1 LADTEVTLQSLRAM
15 AQLAGLEISDQRL
28 ETLLPLIQRTSAA
41 TNALDEVLDLDGVEP
56 AITFEAGRGD
66 AGQR

>member
-1 LADTEVTLQSLRAM
+1 M

-28 ETLLPLIQRTSAA
+28 ETLLPLIQKTSAA
-41 TNALDEVLDLDGVEP
+41 ANALDEVMDLDGVEP
-56 AITFEAGRGD
+56 AITFEAGAGD

>member
-1 LADTEVTLQSLRAM
+1 MADTEITLQSLRAM

-28 ETLLPLIQRTSAA
+28 EALLPLIQRTSAA
-41 TNALDEVLDLDGVEP
+41 TNSLDEALDLDGVEP

>member
-1 LADTEVTLQSLRAM
+1 M
-15 AQLAGLEISDQRL
+15 AQLAGLEISDRRL
-28 ETLLPLIQRTSAA
+28 ETLLPLIQGTSAA
-41 TNALDEVLDLDGVEP
+41 INALDEALDLDGVEP

>member
-1 LADTEVTLQSLRAM
+1 M

-28 ETLLPLIQRTSAA
+28 ETLLPLIQTTSAA
-41 TNALDEVLDLDGVEP
+41 INALDEGLDLAGVEP
-56 AITFEAGRGD
+56 AITLDAGRGD

>member
-1 LADTEVTLQSLRAM
+1 MADTEITLQSLRAM

-28 ETLLPLIQRTSAA
+28 ETLLPVIQKTSAA
-41 TNALDEVLDLDGVEP
+41 INALDEVLDLDGVEP
-56 AITFEAGRGD
+56 AIIFEAGRGD

>member
-1 LADTEVTLQSLRAM
+1 MADTEVTLESLRAM
-15 AQLAGLEISDQRL
+15 AQLAGLEISDPRL

-41 TNALDEVLDLDGVEP
+41 TNALDEVLDLDGIEP

-66 AGQR
+66 AGPP

>member
-1 LADTEVTLQSLRAM
+1 MAGTEVTLQSLRAM
-15 AQLAGLEISDQRL
+15 AQLAGLEISDRRL

-41 TNALDEVLDLDGVEP
+41 INALDEALDLDGVEP

>member
-1 LADTEVTLQSLRAM
+1 M

-41 TNALDEVLDLDGVEP
+41 NNALDEVLDLDGVEP
-56 AITFEAGRGD
+56 AITFEAGAAD

>member
-1 LADTEVTLQSLRAM
+1 MPDSKVTLQSLRAM

-28 ETLLPLIQRTSAA
+28 QTMLPLIQKTSAD
-41 TNALDEVLDLDGVEP
+41 TNALDEALDLNGVEP
-56 AITFEAGRGD
+56 AIAFEAGRGD

>member
-1 LADTEVTLQSLRAM
+1 M
-15 AQLAGLEISDQRL
+15 AQLAGLEISDRRL

>member
-1 LADTEVTLQSLRAM
+1 M
-15 AQLAGLEISDQRL
+15 AHLAGLEISDQRL
-28 ETLLPLIQRTSAA
+28 EMLLPQIQTTSDA

-66 AGQR
+66 AGKR

>member
-1 LADTEVTLQSLRAM
+1 MADTEVTLQSLRAM

-56 AITFEAGRGD
+56 AITFEAGVGD

>member
-1 LADTEVTLQSLRAM
+1 MADTEVTLQSLRAM

-41 TNALDEVLDLDGVEP
+41 TNDLDEVLDLDGVEP

-66 AGQR
+66 TGHR

>member
-1 LADTEVTLQSLRAM
+1 MADTEVTLQSLRAM

-28 ETLLPLIQRTSAA
+28 ETLLPLIQKASAA
-41 TNALDEVLDLDGVEP
+41 TNDLDEVLDLDGVEP

>member
-1 LADTEVTLQSLRAM
+1 MAETEVTLQSLRAM
-15 AQLAGLEISDQRL
+15 AQLAGLEISDRRL

-41 TNALDEVLDLDGVEP
+41 INALDEALDLDGVEP